1 MVLDPLIT
9 FEFNLMKSLIDSFL
23 NILKPEQVLTG
34 ESLSSRYHHI
44 WAMDIPLKA
53 EAFLLPETT
62 QQVSEILKVCN
73 AKETSVIVFGGL
85 TNLVGS
91 TETSGDEV
99 VISMERMNAI
109 DNPDLKSRTITVEA
123 GAILENVQKAAS
135 EQGLLFPL
143 NYGAKGSAQIGGA
156 ISTNAG
162 GLQVIRYGMTRNLVL
177 GLEVVLSDGT
187 ILSSLKKIIKDN
199 SAYDLKH
206 LFIGS
211 EGTLGVV
218 TKSVLKLVE
227 SPKSRVSAFVG
238 VNDFNNVVS
247 FMRFIDKG
255 LAGTLSSYEL
265 IWKDTFITLT
275 KDQSVGRS
283 PLPYDYNYYVLI
295 EGLGSNIEQDQIRLE
310 NLLEEAL
317 NNNVIDDAVLAYT
330 DKELQW
336 FWHIRENVDALVAV
350 CDYDQHFDIS
360 LPINVIGDTVSEIVN
375 KLSKINGVSYIYPF
389 GHVGD
394 GNIHFIIGKQ
404 NNNDDLRKAINAVIY
419 EPLLGLGG
427 SVSAEHGIGLHKKE
441 YLNLCRNQEEIA
453 VMKQLKKTL
462 DPKNILNRGKVLDI
476 S

>member
-1 MVLDPLIT
+1 MKPLI
-9 FEFNLMKSLIDSFL
+9 NSFL
-23 NILKPEQVLTG
+23 NILKPEQVLIG
-34 ESLSSRYHHI
+34 DGLSSRYHHI
-44 WAMDIPLKA
+44 WAMDEPLNA
-53 EAFLLPETT
+53 QAMLLPETT
-62 QQVSEILKVCN
+62 HQISEIMKICN
-73 AKETSVIVFGGL
+73 ETETPVIVFGGL

-91 TETSGDEV
+91 TETSGNEI

-109 DNPDLKSRTITVEA
+109 ETPDILSRTITVGA
-123 GAILENVQKAAS
+123 GAILENVQQAVS
-135 EQGLLFPL
+135 EIGLLFPL

-177 GLEVVLSDGT
+177 GLEVVLADGT

-211 EGTLGVV
+211 EGTLGIV
-218 TKSVLKLVE
+218 TKAVLKLVE

-238 VNDFNNVVS
+238 INDFNKVVS
-247 FMRFIDKG
+247 FMRHVDQG

-275 KDQSVGRS
+275 QDQSVERS
-283 PLPYDYNYYVLI
+283 PLPYDYNYYVLL
-295 EGLGSNIEQDQIRLE
+295 EGLGSDLEQDKMRLE
-310 NLLEEAL
+310 HLLEEAL
-317 NNNVIDDAVLAYT
+317 HQEIIEDAVFATT
-330 DKELQW
+330 DKDLNW
-336 FWHIRENVDALVAV
+336 FWHIRENVDALVTV

-360 LPINVIGDTVSEIVN
+360 LPINAIGDTISEITS
-375 KLSKINGVSYIYPF
+375 KLSKIKGVTHIFPF

-394 GNIHFIIGKQ
+394 GNIHYIIGKE
-404 NNNDDLRKAINAVIY
+404 NNSDELRKAINAVVY
-419 EPLLGLGG
+419 EPLLDLGG

-441 YLNLCRNQEEIA
+441 YLSLCRTQEEIFT
-453 VMKQLKKTL
+453 MKQLKKTL

-476 S
+476 D